1 MKRKIT
7 ILTALLL
14 AVVLTAAITSTAL
27 ASDGSM
33 SITIHPIRILVNG
46 EVFRPKDVNGDD
58 VMVFTVNGT
67 TYAPLRA
74 LAEAYGLE
82 VGYDAANNIA
92 TVNSPDRAPA
102 TSAFV
107 PEARDFTAYWTV
119 EEKPVTN
126 YGDEKIF
133 TATYNGGLGM
143 AEFKNW
149 WKSLSPEE
157 IADGAQRLAAEARA
171 MAPGYTVTMYFSY
184 GSYMLGTAWAFGGLE
199 QSNFRPATVWIG

>member
-1 MKRKIT
+1 MKRKI
-7 ILTALLL
+7 IVLSALLL

-33 SITIHPIRILVNG
+33 TITIHPIRILVNG
-46 EVFRPKDVNGDD
+46 EAFRPTDVNGNE

-92 TVNSPDRAPA
+92 TVNNPDRVPA
-102 TSAFV
+102 ASV
-107 PEARDFTAYWTV
+107 PEARDFTAFWTV

-126 YGDEKIF
+126 YGDEKVF

-143 AEFKNW
+143 TEFKSW
-149 WKSLSPEE
+149 WKSMSAEE
-157 IADGAQRLAAEARA
+157 IAKGAEQLAAEAKA

-199 QSNFRPATVWIG
+199 QSNFRPASVWIG

>member
-1 MKRKIT
+1 MKRKIA

-14 AVVLTAAITSTAL
+14 TVALTAAITSTAL
-27 ASDGSM
+27 ASDGIM
-33 SITIHPIRILVNG
+33 TITIHPIRILVNG
-46 EVFRPKDVNGDD
+46 ETFRPTDVNGNE

-92 TVNSPDRAPA
+92 TVNSLDHV
-102 TSAFV
+102 SAAVPSV
-107 PEARDFTAYWTV
+107 PEARDFAAYWTV

-126 YGDEKIF
+126 YGDEKVF
-133 TATYNGGLGM
+133 TAAYSGGLGM
-143 AEFKNW
+143 AEFKSW
-149 WKSLSPEE
+149 WKSMSAEE
-157 IADGAQRLAAEARA
+157 IARGAERLAAEAKA

-199 QSNFRPATVWIG
+199 QSNFRPASVWIG

>member
-14 AVVLTAAITSTAL
+14 AVALTAAITSTAL

-33 SITIHPIRILVNG
+33 TITIHPIRILVNG

-102 TSAFV
+102 AALPV

>member
-33 SITIHPIRILVNG
+33 TITIHPIRILVNG
-46 EVFRPKDVNGDD
+46 ETFQPTDVNGNE

-82 VGYDAANNIA
+82 VGYDAANNVA
-92 TVNSPDRAPA
+92 TVNSPDCRPVAVP
-102 TSAFV
+102 SV
-107 PEARDFTAYWTV
+107 PEARDFAAYWTV

-143 AEFKNW
+143 AEFKSW
-149 WKSLSPEE
+149 WKSMTPEE
-157 IADGAQRLAAEARA
+157 IARGAEQLAAEARA

-199 QSNFRPATVWIG
+199 QSNFRPASVWIG

>member
-7 ILTALLL
+7 VLTALLL

-33 SITIHPIRILVNG
+33 TITIHPIRILVNG
-46 EVFRPKDVNGDD
+46 EAFRPTDVNGNE

-92 TVNSPDRAPA
+92 TVNSPDRAP
-102 TSAFV
+102 SASV
-107 PEARDFTAYWTV
+107 PETRDFAAYWTV

-133 TATYNGGLGM
+133 TATFTGDLGM
-143 AEFKNW
+143 EEFKSW
-149 WKSLSPEE
+149 WKSLPAEE
-157 IADGAQRLAAEARA
+157 IARGAEQLAAEARA
-171 MAPGYTVTMYFSY
+171 LAPGYTVTMNFSY
-184 GSYMLGTAWAFGGLE
+184 GSYMLGTAWGFEGFQ
-199 QSNFRPATVWIG
+199 QSNFRPASAWIG

>member
-7 ILTALLL
+7 VLSALLL
-14 AVVLTAAITSTAL
+14 AVVMTAAITSTAL

-33 SITIHPIRILVNG
+33 TITIHPIRILVNG
-46 EVFRPKDVNGDD
+46 EAFRPTDVNGNE

-82 VGYDAANNIA
+82 VGYDAASNIA
-92 TVNSPDRAPA
+92 TVNIPDRVLA
-102 TSAFV
+102 TTV
-107 PEARDFTAYWTV
+107 PEARDFAAYWTV

-126 YGDEKIF
+126 YGDEKVF

-143 AEFKNW
+143 EEFKSW
-149 WKSLSPEE
+149 WKSLSAEE
-157 IADGAQRLAAEARA
+157 IARGTEQLAAEARA
-171 MAPGYTVTMYFSY
+171 LVPGYTVTMYFSY
-184 GSYMLGTAWAFGGLE
+184 GSYMLGTAWGFEGFQ
-199 QSNFRPATVWIG
+199 QSNFRPASAWIG

>member
-7 ILTALLL
+7 VLTALLL
-14 AVVLTAAITSTAL
+14 AFVLTAAITSTAL

-33 SITIHPIRILVNG
+33 TITIHPIRILVNG
-46 EVFRPKDVNGDD
+46 EAFRPTDVNGNE

-92 TVNSPDRAPA
+92 TVIAPDRVPA
-102 TSAFV
+102 AVPSV
-107 PEARDFTAYWTV
+107 PEARDFAAYWTV

-133 TATYNGGLGM
+133 TATYNGALGM
-143 AEFKNW
+143 AEFKSW
-149 WKSLSPEE
+149 WKSLSAEE
-157 IADGAQRLAAEARA
+157 IAQGAEQLAAEARA
-171 MAPGYTVTMYFSY
+171 LAPGYTVTMYFSY
-184 GSYMLGTAWAFGGLE
+184 GSYMLGTAWGFEGFQ
-199 QSNFRPATVWIG
+199 QSNFRPASAWIG

>member
-7 ILTALLL
+7 VLTALLL

-33 SITIHPIRILVNG
+33 TITIHPIRILVNG
-46 EVFRPKDVNGDD
+46 EAFRPTDVNGNE

-67 TYAPLRA
+67 SYAPLRA

-92 TVNSPDRAPA
+92 TVNSPNRAP
-102 TSAFV
+102 TAFV
-107 PEARDFTAYWTV
+107 PEARDFAAYWTV

-126 YGDEKIF
+126 YGSEKVF
-133 TATYNGGLGM
+133 TATYNGALGM
-143 AEFKNW
+143 AEFKSW
-149 WKSLSPEE
+149 WKSLSAEE
-157 IADGAQRLAAEARA
+157 IARGAEQLAAEAKA
-171 MAPGYTVTMYFSY
+171 LAPGYTVTMYFSY
-184 GSYMLGTAWAFGGLE
+184 GSYMLGTAWGFEGFQ
-199 QSNFRPATVWIG
+199 QSNFRPALAWIG

>member
-1 MKRKIT
+1 MKHKIT
-7 ILTALLL
+7 VMTALLL
-14 AVVLTAAITSTAL
+14 AVVLTAALTSTAL

-33 SITIHPIRILVNG
+33 TITIQPIRILVNG

-82 VGYDAANNIA
+82 VGYDVANHIA
-92 TVNSPDRAPA
+92 TVNSPDRLPVAVP
-102 TSAFV
+102 SV
-107 PEARDFTAYWTV
+107 PEARDFAAYWTV

-133 TATYNGGLGM
+133 TASYNGGLSM

-149 WKSLSPEE
+149 WKSLTPKE